1 MLFACAERRSAL
13 RNKEAAVVDAVV
25 GKVKAESVTGEL
37 GLDGAD
43 RRYRVHS
50 VVRALAALEA
60 LAESGPEGL
69 SLSDVAREIE
79 TSKSTALALLRTL
92 AAPGYVSAL
101 GSGRAKRYRLGLALA
116 RLGDQV
122 LSQVSV
128 LDVALPYLREMTA
141 ETGWT
146 SRIGVLD
153 DGYAVIVGRADAP
166 GIVQFQSNLARRE
179 LPHCS
184 AVGKALLSHLP
195 ETTVR
200 EIVGRTGLPAR
211 TGTTITDV
219 EALLRDLDQ
228 VRKSGFAVDDEEDN
242 DGVVCLGASV
252 LDHRS
257 SCVAA
262 VSLTGLKHSLPPG
275 GMEPLAQVV
284 RRYAAEISA
293 SLGAP
298 ELAV

>member
-1 MLFACAERRSAL
+1 VPNDDPQCTTRR
-13 RNKEAAVVDAVV
+13 AVVDAVV
-25 GKVKAESVTGEL
+25 AKVKAQPVTHEL
-37 GLDGAD
+37 ELDGAD

-50 VVRALAALEA
+50 VVRALAALEV
-60 LAESGPEGL
+60 LADAGPEGL
-69 SLSDVAREIE
+69 SLSDVAREIDS
-79 TSKSTALALLRTL
+79 SKSTALALLRTL
-92 AAPGYVSAL
+92 AAPGYVAAV

-128 LDVALPYLREMTA
+128 LDVALPYLREMTD

-146 SRIGVLD
+146 SRVGVLD

-184 AVGKALLSHLP
+184 AIGKALLSHLP
-195 ETTVR
+195 ENAVR
-200 EIVGRTGLPAR
+200 DIVARTGLPAR
-211 TGTTITDV
+211 TATTITDV

-228 VRKSGFAVDDEEDN
+228 VRSWGFALDDEEDN

-252 LDHRS
+252 YDHRN

-262 VSLTGLKHSLPPG
+262 ISLTGLKHSLPAG
-275 GMEPLAQVV
+275 GIQPLGQVV
-284 RRYAAEISA
+284 QRYAAQISA
-293 SLGAP
+293 SLGASAP
-298 ELAV
+298 RA